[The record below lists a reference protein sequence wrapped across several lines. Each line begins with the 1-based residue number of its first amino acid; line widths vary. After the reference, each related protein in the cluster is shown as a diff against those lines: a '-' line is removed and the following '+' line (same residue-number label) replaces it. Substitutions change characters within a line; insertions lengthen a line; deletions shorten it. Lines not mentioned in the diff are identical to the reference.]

1 MTNQTSTT
9 ARFAHHTLAVAVIA
23 MIVVAGSVW
32 AQGNGRPADTGTDR
46 IDVAALTATID
57 LGNLSVLVVEQPF

>member
-9 ARFAHHTLAVAVIA
+9 ARFARHTLWVAVIA
-23 MIVVAGSVW
+23 MIAVAGSVW
-32 AQGNGRPADTGTDR
+32 AQGNGRQADTATSR

-57 LGNLSVLVVEQPF
+57 LASLPVLEVEQPF